1 MTAAIIAA
9 VIIIDQIIKFWVK
22 THFYLGESVTVT
34 SWFKLLF
41 IENNGMAFGMEIGS
55 KLFLTLFRLLAVG
68 ALIWYISRLIR
79 RNADVSTGYLVC
91 LSLITAGAAGNI
103 FDCVFMASSS
113 TIRCRLKSPLFS
125 LPTEDMPRCF
135 TAK

>member
-68 ALIWYISRLIR
+68 ALIWYISRLI
-79 RNADVSTGYLVC
+79 
-91 LSLITAGAAGNI
+91 LSLIHI
-103 FDCVFMASSS
+103 
-113 TIRCRLKSPLFS
+113 
-125 LPTEDMPRCF
+125 
-135 TAK
+135 

>member
-68 ALIWYISRLIR
+68 ALIWYI
-79 RNADVSTGYLVC
+79 
-91 LSLITAGAAGNI
+91 
-103 FDCVFMASSS
+103 
-113 TIRCRLKSPLFS
+113 
-125 LPTEDMPRCF
+125 
-135 TAK
+135 